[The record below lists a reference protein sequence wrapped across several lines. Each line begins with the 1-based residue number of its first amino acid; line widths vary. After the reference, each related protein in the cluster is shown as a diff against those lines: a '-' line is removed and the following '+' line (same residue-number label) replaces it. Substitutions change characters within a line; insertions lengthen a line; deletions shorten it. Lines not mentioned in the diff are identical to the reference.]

1 MKNFLIISLLI
12 LSVGFSQ
19 QKKTDKPNP
28 MKGVKTQTE
37 LLYYYEEK
45 FGESKENL
53 FTKSVNKYDSDG
65 NMVESLRYG
74 YYNSSDFYESIF
86 SYLPKFI
93 DDYYNLN
100 YKWIYKYDSNGNM
113 VEESRYTIKGGL
125 ITKTVP
131 KYDANGKEVE
141 RSIYDSDGL
150 LDKKYV
156 YTYKYDSNG
165 NKVEKSNY
173 EKGSLMVETFYKYD
187 SDGNMVEE
195 SKRDLK
201 GKFEWKYDSNGNMV
215 EELYNK
221 TDGQSS
227 PKVIFINK
235 YDTKNRIIEVI
246 SYPKRFDEFK
256 RPTKKTIYEY
266 EEY

>member
-113 VEESRYTIKGGL
+113 VEE
-125 ITKTVP
+125 
-131 KYDANGKEVE
+131 
-141 RSIYDSDGL
+141 
-150 LDKKYV
+150 
-156 YTYKYDSNG
+156 
-165 NKVEKSNY
+165 
-173 EKGSLMVETFYKYD
+173 
-187 SDGNMVEE
+187 
-195 SKRDLK
+195 
-201 GKFEWKYDSNGNMV
+201 
-215 EELYNK
+215 LYNK